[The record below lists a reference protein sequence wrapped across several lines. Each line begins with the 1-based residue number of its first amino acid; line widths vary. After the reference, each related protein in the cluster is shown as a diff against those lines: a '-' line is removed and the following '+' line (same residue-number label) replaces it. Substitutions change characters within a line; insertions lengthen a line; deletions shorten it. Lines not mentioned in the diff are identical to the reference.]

1 MIVGLSIPLL
11 TRELVDGF
19 SVEAISTALIVIL
32 VAVFV
37 VQALADGIATYLLAA
52 VGQKIVAGMREMM
65 WFKLIR
71 LPISYFDKNKS
82 GESVSRVVN
91 DTGIVKDLI
100 SQHFPQFITGIIT
113 IVGALVILLIMD
125 WKMTLPML
133 ISLPVTMLVMIPLGR
148 RMAKVSKGLKDE
160 TADFT
165 GEIQQTLGEARLMKA
180 STAEKAEESKG
191 LKGILKMYN
200 CVLKEAKIF
209 ALIGP
214 FMSMIM
220 MLVIVVI
227 IGYG

>member
-1 MIVGLSIPLL
+1 MEEENKMERQKQGLKPFISLVLSTNIPKVPLIIGLISSVITMIVGLSIPLL

-52 VGQKIVAGMREMM
+52 VGQKIVARMREMM

-125 WKMTLPML
+125 WKMTLLML
-133 ISLPVTMLVMIPLGR
+133 ISLPVTMLVMIPL
-148 RMAKVSKGLKDE
+148 
-160 TADFT
+160 
-165 GEIQQTLGEARLMKA
+165 
-180 STAEKAEESKG
+180 
-191 LKGILKMYN
+191 
-200 CVLKEAKIF
+200 
-209 ALIGP
+209 
-214 FMSMIM
+214 
-220 MLVIVVI
+220 
-227 IGYG
+227 